1 MTVYIVTRHQ
11 GAVDWVRRSL
21 GDAEVLVLPHLD
33 EMNFRPGDKVCG
45 VLPIGW
51 AARICAAG
59 AEAHVLTF
67 DVPAHLRGAELD
79 ANMLT
84 HLGTRLVRYDVRAL
98 D

>member
-1 MTVYIVTRHQ
+1 MTTYVVSRHP
-11 GAVDWVRRSL
+11 GAVDWVRHSL
-21 GDAEVLVLPHLD
+21 NDADVRVLSHLD

-45 VLPIGW
+45 VLPISW

-84 HLGTRLVRYDVRAL
+84 QLGTRLVRYDVRAL